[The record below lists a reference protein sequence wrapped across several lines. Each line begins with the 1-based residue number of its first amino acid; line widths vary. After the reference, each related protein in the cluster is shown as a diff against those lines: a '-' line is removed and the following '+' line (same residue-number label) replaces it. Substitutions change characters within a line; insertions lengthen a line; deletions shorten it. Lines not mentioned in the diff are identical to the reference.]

1 VLLRE
6 ISCNFVDRVLRI
18 RSHKIHETTRSYTK
32 GIRIGVLCKA
42 EPEKFMK
49 PLVAVF
55 LLLISAIAGLAQ
67 APQTERQQFIRTE
80 APVIAL
86 THVRVIDGTGAAP
99 LDDQTIVI
107 DGGKIQSI
115 APSGTAK
122 VPPAA
127 QMHDL
132 KGYTVLPGLVG
143 MHNHMFFPMGGSPP
157 MYSNMGISF
166 PRLYLALGVT
176 TIRTTGSVVPYTDLE
191 IKKLIDGGRM
201 IGPKMHITAPY
212 LEGAGA
218 FTPVMHAL
226 TGPDDARRMVN
237 FWADQGATSF
247 KAYMNITRDQLRAA
261 VEEAHKRGLKVTGH
275 LCSIGYREAAEIGID
290 NLEHG
295 LLADSEF
302 VPNKQPDKCPGAAV
316 GLSLRQLDLN
326 SEAVKETIRILVA
339 KNVAIT
345 STLPV
350 FEAGAPVTQS
360 GIGAASAVLNPRVLN
375 VMNTDARVRYL
386 SARARIPA
394 DSPTPLLVR
403 KSMDFERAFVAAG
416 GLLIAGLDPTGNGGI
431 VAGFGDLRQ
440 VELLVEAGFTPVE
453 AIKIASLNGAK
464 FLGEDS
470 RIGSI
475 AIGKQADL
483 MIVKGNPATTIAD
496 IEKVEIVF
504 KDGVGYDSEKL
515 IQSVQGLVGIR

>member
-1 VLLRE
+1 M
-6 ISCNFVDRVLRI
+6 
-18 RSHKIHETTRSYTK
+18 KTTTV
-32 GIRIGVLCKA
+32 I
-42 EPEKFMK
+42 
-49 PLVAVF
+49 
-55 LLLISAIAGLAQ
+55 LLLLSIFITCLAQ
-67 APQTERQQFIRTE
+67 APTSDLQQFIRVE

-99 LDDQTIVI
+99 REDQTIVI
-107 DGGKIQSI
+107 TDGKIQSI
-115 APSGTAK
+115 APSTTANA
-122 VPPAA
+122 PPNT
-127 QMHDL
+127 QILDL

-143 MHNHMFFPMGGSPP
+143 MHDHMFFPMGGNPP
-157 MYSNMGISF
+157 MYSNMGGSF

-176 TIRTTGSVVPYTDLE
+176 TIRTAGSVAPFTDLE
-191 IKKLIDGGRM
+191 IKRLIDSGRM

-212 LEGAGA
+212 LEGRGA
-218 FTPVMHAL
+218 FTPVIHEL

-237 FWADQGATSF
+237 FWADEGATSF
-247 KAYMNITRDQLRAA
+247 KAYMNITHDELRAA

-275 LCSIGYREAAEIGID
+275 LCSIGFREAAEIGID

-295 LLADSEF
+295 LFVDSEF
-302 VPNKQPDKCPGAAV
+302 VPDKQPDKCPVNAVAA
-316 GLSLRQLDLN
+316 SLRQLDLK
-326 SEAVKETIRILVA
+326 SPAAQDTIRTLVA

-350 FEAGAPVTQS
+350 FEAGSAPLTQS
-360 GIGAASAVLNPRVLN
+360 GVGASSALLNTRVLN
-375 VMNTDARVRYL
+375 VMSTDARVRYL
-386 SARARIPA
+386 TARARVSSNS
-394 DSPTPLLVR
+394 DYLTLFR
-403 KSMDFERAFVAAG
+403 KAMDFERAFVAAG

-431 VAGFGDLRQ
+431 VAGFGDLRE
-440 VELLVEAGFTPVE
+440 VELLVEAGFTPLE

-464 FLGEDS
+464 FLGEDM

-475 AIGKQADL
+475 AAGKQADL
-483 MIVKGNPATTIAD
+483 MVVKGNPATNIAE

>member
-1 VLLRE
+1 MKPASVLLVIVASV
-6 ISCNFVDRVLRI
+6 IS
-18 RSHKIHETTRSYTK
+18 
-32 GIRIGVLCKA
+32 
-42 EPEKFMK
+42 
-49 PLVAVF
+49 VF
-55 LLLISAIAGLAQ
+55 AQ
-67 APQTERQQFIRTE
+67 PQSERQQFIRIE
-80 APVIAL
+80 AQAIAL
-86 THVRVIDGTGAAP
+86 KNVRVIDGTGAAAVE
-99 LDDQTIVI
+99 DQTIVI
-107 DGGKIQSI
+107 VDGKIQSV
-115 APSGTAK
+115 APSSSAS
-122 VPPAA
+122 VPANA
-127 QMHDL
+127 QVLDL

-191 IKKLIDGGRM
+191 IKKLIDNGRM

-212 LEGAGA
+212 LEGRGS
-218 FTPVMHAL
+218 FTPVMHTL

-237 FWADQGATSF
+237 FWAENGATSF
-247 KAYMNITRDQLRAA
+247 KVYMNISRDELRAV
-261 VEEAHKRGLKVTGH
+261 VEEAHKRQLKVTGH

-302 VPNKQPDKCPGAAV
+302 VTTKQPDQCPAGAV
-316 GLSLRQLDLN
+316 PVSLRQLDLN
-326 SEAVKETIRILVA
+326 GPAAQETIRTLVA

-350 FEAGAPVTQS
+350 FEAGQAPLTQS
-360 GIGAASAVLNPRVLN
+360 GIGASSALMNPRVFA
-375 VMNTDARVRYL
+375 VMSPEARVRYL
-386 SARARIPA
+386 TARARVSSTGDFA
-394 DSPTPLLVR
+394 TLLR
-403 KSMDFERAFVAAG
+403 KAMDFERAFVKAG
-416 GLLIAGLDPTGNGGI
+416 GLLIAGLDPTGNGGV

-453 AIKIASLNGAK
+453 AIKIASFNGAK
-464 FLGEDS
+464 FLGEDA

-475 AIGKQADL
+475 APGKQADL
-483 MIVKGNPATTIAD
+483 MVVKGNPATTIAD

-504 KDGVGYDSEKL
+504 KDGVGFDSEKL